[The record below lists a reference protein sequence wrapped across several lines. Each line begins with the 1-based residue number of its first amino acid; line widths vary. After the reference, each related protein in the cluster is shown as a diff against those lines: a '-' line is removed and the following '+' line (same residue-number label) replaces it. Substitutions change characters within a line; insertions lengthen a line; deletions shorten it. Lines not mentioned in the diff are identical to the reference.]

1 MAESYEFA
9 PPRRW
14 GLILH
19 YMTALVLLM
28 ACGTVFWYTTQQ
40 AVGLTFV
47 LLLLLSLALV
57 APMLASIYRAY
68 SLLQASYL
76 LERDG
81 LRLRWGLR
89 AEDIPLPDVE
99 WVRPASDLQIRLPRP
114 FLSFP
119 GSLLGEVNVP
129 GLGTVEYLASGS
141 RTMLLVATRH
151 KIYAISP
158 ADPLA
163 FVTAF
168 QRVIEMGSISPIK
181 PVSTVPA
188 AFLQAVWTNLAVR
201 ILWIT
206 SLVLLAVLFAT
217 VVLLIPARASISLGF
232 TPGGLPVE
240 PGPPE
245 LLLLLPVLGT
255 LTFILDMLAGLY
267 FYRHISQRPVAFLF
281 WGANVV
287 TPILLL
293 AAVGFMA

>member
-14 GLILH
+14 GLLLH
-19 YMTALVLLM
+19 YLTALALLM
-28 ACGTVFWYTTQQ
+28 TCGTVFWYTIQQ
-40 AVGLTFV
+40 AAGLTFA

-68 SLLQASYL
+68 SLLQANYL

-114 FLSFP
+114 FLSAP

-129 GLGTVEYLASGS
+129 GLGIVEYMASD
-141 RTMLLVATRH
+141 RHTMLLVATRH

-158 ADPLA
+158 SDPLA

-168 QRVIEMGSISPIK
+168 QRVIEMGSISPIQ

-188 AFLQAVWTNLAVR
+188 AFLQEVWANRAVR
-201 ILWIT
+201 ILWIA
-206 SLVLLAVLFAT
+206 SLVLLVALFAT
-217 VVLLIPARASISLGF
+217 VALLIPARASLSLGF

-245 LLLLLPVLGT
+245 RLLLLPALGA
-255 LTFILDMLAGLY
+255 LTFIFDMLSGMY
-267 FYRHISQRPVAFLF
+267 FYRHVSQRPVAYLL
-281 WGANVV
+281 WVANVV
-287 TPILLL
+287 TPVLLL

>member
-1 MAESYEFA
+1 MAETYEFV

-19 YMTALVLLM
+19 YLTALVLLM
-28 ACGTVFWYTTQQ
+28 VCGTVFWNTIQQ
-40 AVGLTFV
+40 AAGLTFV

-57 APMLASIYRAY
+57 VPMLAAIYRAY

-114 FLSFP
+114 FLSLP

-129 GLGTVEYLASGS
+129 GLGLVEYMASDS

-158 ADPLA
+158 SDPLA

-168 QRVIEMGSISPIK
+168 QRVIEMGSISPIQ

-188 AFLQAVWTNLAVR
+188 AFLQSVWANRAVR
-201 ILWIT
+201 ILWIA
-206 SLVLLAVLFAT
+206 SLVLLAALFAS
-217 VVLLIPARASISLGF
+217 VILLIPARTSINLGF

-255 LTFILDMLAGLY
+255 LTFILDLLGGLY
-267 FYRHISQRPVAFLF
+267 FYRHVSQRPVAYLL
-281 WGANVV
+281 WAANVV
-287 TPILLL
+287 TPVLLL

>member
-1 MAESYEFA
+1 MAEFYEFA
-9 PPRRW
+9 PPRRR

-19 YMTALVLLM
+19 YLAALALLM
-28 ACGTVFWYTTQQ
+28 ACGTVFWYTMQQ

-68 SLLQASYL
+68 SLLQANYL

-99 WVRPASDLQIRLPRP
+99 WVRPASDLQLRLPRP
-114 FLSFP
+114 FLSAP
-119 GSLLGEVNVP
+119 GSLVGEVNVP
-129 GLGTVEYLASGS
+129 GLGLVEYIASDS
-141 RTMLLVATRH
+141 RTLLLVATRH

-168 QRVIEMGSISPIK
+168 QRVIEMGSISPIQ

-188 AFLQAVWTNLAVR
+188 AFLQTVWSDRVVR
-201 ILWIT
+201 TLWIA
-206 SLVLLAVLFAT
+206 SLVLLAALFAS
-217 VVLLIPARASISLGF
+217 VVLLIPARTSLSLGF

-245 LLLLLPVLGT
+245 RLLLLPALGA
-255 LTFILDMLAGLY
+255 LTFIFNLLGGMF
-267 FYRHISQRPVAFLF
+267 FYRHVSQRLVAYLL
-281 WGANVV
+281 WAANVI
-287 TPILLL
+287 TPLLLL